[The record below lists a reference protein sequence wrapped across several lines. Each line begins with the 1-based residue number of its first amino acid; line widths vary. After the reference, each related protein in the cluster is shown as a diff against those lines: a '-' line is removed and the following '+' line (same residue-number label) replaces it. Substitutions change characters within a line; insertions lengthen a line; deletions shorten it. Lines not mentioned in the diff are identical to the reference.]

1 MVYQLK
7 IQKVE
12 RVCLFELT
20 WGRSQRLQAQVPFPA
35 QLETRYQQWQRAYLN
50 FYRQALRGRTAATA
64 SIEITPPDEG
74 SALRGRPGVTGSAA
88 TQVDWHQ
95 HLVDAEGQL
104 LLEFHRWLQQ
114 GELTDIRR
122 TLSLA
127 AKEAPV
133 DLFLTCTPI
142 ELARL
147 PWETWEIGAEY
158 GGAPIR
164 MSRSPANIPVTA
176 TAPTAPSG
184 KTRVLAIIGDETG
197 LDFSGDRAALQAL
210 ERLLNIT
217 FIGWTP
223 GQDAAALR
231 TAICQA
237 IADPQGWDVLFFA
250 GHSNEADAVAGHLSI
265 APNTALSIYELQPYL
280 QTAQEHGLQF
290 ALFNSCSGITI
301 ADALIELGLSQ
312 VAIMREPIHNQVA
325 HAFLLTFLQSLA
337 HHEDAHS
344 ALQAASR
351 SLKLEQHLTFPSAHL
366 VPSLFRH
373 PDSVPFHIPERGW
386 RQELRRWLP
395 GKQQAIALS
404 SVFLL
409 SLIPGVQ
416 SALLSGRLLGQA
428 MYRNLTSQ
436 MPTAPPE
443 VVLIQID
450 SDSRQVAPEL
460 IDISPIDQSYLAQV
474 VDRLVEQEADVIGVD
489 YLLDLYP
496 TEQSPILAAT
506 LRSAVSD
513 ANTWLVFSARLEN
526 EQEQGVNPQAEI
538 IDPAWALEGYTN
550 APRWYMTLPWPEP
563 ICQTTCPFGF
573 LLALTAQHERTD
585 AAPTPDLSRQ
595 TALRPEL
602 VQAASASS
610 QALIQT
616 LIQRRLS
623 LVTVLASQVG
633 GQSLRPILDFSLP
646 PDRVFQRVSAY
657 ELLDGTL
664 DDAEAG
670 VIANASV
677 VLVGSLLHTEDR
689 VDQRWQELTTT
700 PVTIAYWRRWGR
712 DTGYEPV
719 FGGVESLAYEVHH
732 HLQSHLVTPVP
743 TAWLVALFALAT
755 PPLSLYGLSRLSSR
769 QRGFYTLVG
778 ISVGFGIVS
787 LQAAVATGLLIPWLL
802 PVAVVWIYGLP
813 AIRRLPKS

>member
-1 MVYQLK
+1 MVYQLNIQK
-7 IQKVE
+7 IQD
-12 RVCLFELT
+12 VCLFELT
-20 WGRSQRLQAQVPFPA
+20 WGRTQRLKTQIPYPEK
-35 QLETRYQQWQRAYLN
+35 LETCYRQWQRAYLN
-50 FYRQALRGRTAATA
+50 FYRQALRGRA
-64 SIEITPPDEG
+64 
-74 SALRGRPGVTGSAA
+74 GVTGQMVA
-88 TQVDWHQ
+88 TATVDWHQ

-104 LLEFHRWLQQ
+104 LLEFHRWLRQ

-122 TLSLA
+122 TLILA
-127 AKEAPV
+127 AKTAPV
-133 DLFLTCTPI
+133 DLFLTCNPI
-142 ELARL
+142 EMARL

-164 MSRSPANIPVTA
+164 MSRSPVNIPVSA
-176 TAPTAPSG
+176 APMAQRG
-184 KTRVLAIIGDETG
+184 KTRVLAIIGEENN
-197 LDFSGDRAALQAL
+197 LNLSVDREALKAL
-210 ERLLNIT
+210 EHLLDVT

-231 TAICQA
+231 TAICQV

-250 GHSNEADAVAGHLSI
+250 GHSNEADVVAGHI
-265 APNTALSIYELQPYL
+265 YVAPNTALSIHELKSYL
-280 QTAQEHGLQF
+280 QAAQANGLQF

-312 VAIMREPIHNQVA
+312 VAIMREPIHNRVA

-337 HHEDAHS
+337 RHEDAHS
-344 ALQAASR
+344 ALQAACR
-351 SLKLEQHLTFPSAHL
+351 HLKLEQHLTFPSAHL

-373 PDSVPFHIPERGW
+373 PDSVPFQIPERGW

-395 GKQQAIALS
+395 GKRQAIALS

-428 MYRNLTSQ
+428 MYRNLTGQ

-450 SDSRQVAPEL
+450 SDSRQAAPEL
-460 IDISPIDQSYLAQV
+460 IDISPIDQSYLARV
-474 VDRLVEQEADVIGVD
+474 VDRLVDQDADVIGID

-496 TEQSPILAAT
+496 TEQSPILAET
-506 LRSAVSD
+506 LRSAVSE

-538 IDPAWALEGYTN
+538 IDSAWALEGYTN
-550 APRWYMTLPWPEP
+550 APRWYMTLPWQEA

-573 LLALTAQHERTD
+573 LLALTAQHKRTD
-585 AAPTPDLSRQ
+585 AAPTPELSRQ

-602 VQAASASS
+602 VRAASVSGHAP
-610 QALIQT
+610 IQT

-633 GQSLRPILDFSLP
+633 SQSLRPILDFSLP

-664 DDAEAG
+664 DEAEAEA
-670 VIANASV
+670 IANASV

-700 PVTIAYWRRWGR
+700 PGTIAYWRRWGR
-712 DTGYEPV
+712 DIGYEPI

-732 HLQSHLVTPVP
+732 HLRSHLVTPVP
-743 TAWLVALFALAT
+743 TAWLVALFALAA
-755 PPLSLYGLSRLSSR
+755 PSLSLYGLSRLSSR
-769 QRGFYTLVG
+769 QQVFYTLVG

-787 LQAAVATGLLIPWLL
+787 LQTAVSMGLLMPWLL
-802 PVAVVWIYGLP
+802 PGAVIWIYGLP
-813 AIRRLPKS
+813 VIRRLPKS